1 VEFLRADIVVDVV
14 ELLVWR
20 RSKLGLRMSEAEV
33 QDLDA
38 YLGALQARRQMVD
51 QRGASVG

>member
-1 VEFLRADIVVDVV
+1 
-14 ELLVWR
+14 
-20 RSKLGLRMSEAEV
+20 MSEAEV

-38 YLGALQARRQMVD
+38 YLAALQAPPQTAD

>member
-1 VEFLRADIVVDVV
+1 
-14 ELLVWR
+14 
-20 RSKLGLRMSEAEV
+20 MSEAEV

-38 YLGALQARRQMVD
+38 YLGALQAQPQAAD